1 MFDLFKSREEKMK
14 DDRPKKGID
23 KNAQKSQK
31 TKKEDKIL
39 EFLLRDELDEDE

>member
-23 KNAQKSQK
+23 KNAQK

-39 EFLLRDELDEDE
+39 DFLLCDELDEDE